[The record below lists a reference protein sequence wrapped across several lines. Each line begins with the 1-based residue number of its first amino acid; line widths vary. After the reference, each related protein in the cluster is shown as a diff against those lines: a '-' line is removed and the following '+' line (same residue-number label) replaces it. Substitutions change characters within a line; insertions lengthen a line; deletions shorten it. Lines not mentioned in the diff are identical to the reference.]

1 MINFDLFMIYFMIK
15 FNHNLIIIL
24 IIILINKTEKL

>member
-24 IIILINKTEKL
+24 IIILINKTGKL